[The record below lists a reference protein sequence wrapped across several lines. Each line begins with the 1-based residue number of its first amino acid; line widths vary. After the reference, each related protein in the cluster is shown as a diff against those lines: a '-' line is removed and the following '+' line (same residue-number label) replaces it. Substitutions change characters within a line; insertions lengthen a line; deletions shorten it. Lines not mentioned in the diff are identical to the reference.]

1 MTHNHVNEY
10 QIKTAHEDGT
20 EELTLWMDSEEQ
32 LAQAM
37 AAVHKIPGKAYWLR
51 VRSVLCSECIDTE
64 QQIVME
70 SPITD
75 IPSPRYCAHN
85 SNYLLAL
92 GSRNRGEIFDGVS
105 GIRR

>member
-1 MTHNHVNEY
+1 MAHNHINEY
-10 QIKTAHEDGT
+10 QIKIAHEDGT
-20 EELTLWMDSEEQ
+20 EELTGWMNSEEQ

-37 AAVHKIPGKAYWLR
+37 ATVHKVPGKAYWLR
-51 VRSVLCSECIDTE
+51 VRSVVCSDCIDTE

-75 IPSPRYCAHN
+75 IPSPRYRPHN

-92 GSRNRGEIFDGVS
+92 GSRNRYELYEGVTGS
-105 GIRR
+105 RH